1 MSSTADSL
9 QDEADIEESWQLP
22 DPLSDAQQA
31 LEGWD
36 PVLQK
41 ILKATPSPLIDWKL
55 VYRDPLPTWISP
67 KRRIALIGD
76 AAHTF
81 LPTSIQGASQA
92 MEDGATIAV
101 CLTKSGKA
109 HVQQAVA
116 AFEALRYERVR
127 AAQKTGEN
135 TRDTW
140 HKADWNAV
148 KKNPESMRL
157 KRDSWLL
164 NFDAEQ
170 YAEDNYA
177 ATVALLSKSP
187 QDTTAGREH
196 NVPQVAEVVA
206 SA

>member
-1 MSSTADSL
+1 M
-9 QDEADIEESWQLP
+9 
-22 DPLSDAQQA
+22 
-31 LEGWD
+31 
-36 PVLQK
+36 
-41 ILKATPSPLIDWKL
+41 
-55 VYRDPLPTWISP
+55 YRDPLPTWISP

-109 HVQQAVA
+109 HVPQAVA
-116 AFEALRYERVR
+116 AFEALRYERVK

-140 HKADWNAV
+140 HKADWNTV

-187 QDTTAGREH
+187 QDTTAGREY
-196 NVPQVAEVVA
+196 NVPQVAEVAA

>member
-1 MSSTADSL
+1 
-9 QDEADIEESWQLP
+9 
-22 DPLSDAQQA
+22 
-31 LEGWD
+31 
-36 PVLQK
+36 
-41 ILKATPSPLIDWKL
+41 
-55 VYRDPLPTWISP
+55 
-67 KRRIALIGD
+67 
-76 AAHTF
+76 
-81 LPTSIQGASQA
+81 

-101 CLTKSGKA
+101 CLTKSGKT

-187 QDTTAGREH
+187 QDTTAGREY
-196 NVPQVAEVVA
+196 NVPQLAEVAA